1 MQALIACNGKFK
13 WKEMKFMHFYLR
25 TSDHDP
31 GKSVID
37 FNARTLHNF
46 RQLVF
51 ETNEKRES
59 WQCGKVTERNSE
71 LNT

>member
-1 MQALIACNGKFK
+1 
-13 WKEMKFMHFYLR
+13 MHFYLR
-25 TSDHDP
+25 TSDPDP

-59 WQCGKVTERNSE
+59 
-71 LNT
+71 